1 MEVLVNP
8 KELLNISQAAG
19 LLGVAGK
26 TVYEIIERGEL
37 HPIQI
42 ADRQYL
48 DRSEVLRLKEKRNNA

>member
-1 MEVLVNP
+1 MDNLINP
-8 KELLNISQAAG
+8 NELLNISEAAG
-19 LLGVAGK
+19 VLGIATK

-48 DRSEVLRLKEKRNNA
+48 KESEVLTLKAQRGER